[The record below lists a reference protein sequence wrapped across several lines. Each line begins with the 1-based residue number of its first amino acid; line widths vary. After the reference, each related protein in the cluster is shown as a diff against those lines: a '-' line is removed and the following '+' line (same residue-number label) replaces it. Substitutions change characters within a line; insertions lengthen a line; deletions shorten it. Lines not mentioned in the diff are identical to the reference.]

1 MPDLLEIETT
11 EILAVEGD
19 SSTLVT
25 EMQVTEVVAVA
36 EQGPPGAAVD
46 TITGGAATTAV
57 IGCLISGVLVT

>member
-36 EQGPPGAAVD
+36 EQGPPGAAGD
-46 TITGGAATTAV
+46 TITGGAATASV